1 MSIYDPFR
9 NASQNIPDV
18 FGKLLEGFS
27 HIGRLES
34 AYAKLERDKLTTAP
48 AGALQASDD
57 IMASLSSV
65 IEKEWRN
72 PKLLRHLSETE
83 QYQDKLNAEGRAMLR
98 EMRRAYMMQNVLEPD
113 LAAEWRSIERRG
125 RKIHADVKAGD
136 DWDSAKD
143 WLTHVVDVK
152 RRAGAAY
159 AEALGLKTV
168 YDGLL
173 AVYSPGFT
181 SAQLMQHFDALI
193 PEIHTIYPEILD
205 RQDAQEPVPPL
216 AGEYPADRQMQLNRR
231 VIAAIGFDFERGGLY
246 DRPYDPV
253 EGGIPEDTR
262 AVIRTP
268 RPDSFLISLK
278 SAVHEA
284 GHCIYTQNLPE
295 KYRYTPLGDDLGT
308 VKQESQALLC
318 DMIIGRTPAFF
329 SYVARQ
335 AEEIFDRPVD
345 PAQLYR
351 LRTQVGAGPDRKKAD
366 EVTYHLHIAARL
378 ALEEGLMNGRIEVKD
393 LPAQW
398 NDAYE
403 YNLGIRPDSN
413 REGVLQDVHWHV
425 GKFGY
430 FPSYTMGHAIAAQE
444 WYALR
449 AKMPD
454 LLSGIEQGD
463 FAGMQQWLKENIHEK
478 GRLLPLQDLLQK
490 ATGEKLN
497 PYYQAAHLRERYL
510 GETPAFLRRAS
521 PKAGADAPSLREPQ

>member
-18 FGKLLEGFS
+18 FGKLLQGFS

-57 IMASLSSV
+57 IMAALSSV
-65 IEKEWRN
+65 IQKEWRN
-72 PKLLRHLSETE
+72 PKLLRHLSDTE
-83 QYQDKLNAEGRAMLR
+83 QYQDRLNEEGRAMLR
-98 EMRRAYMMQNVLEPD
+98 EMRSAYTMQNVLEPD
-113 LAAEWRSIERRG
+113 LDAEWRSIERRG
-125 RKIHADVKAGD
+125 RKIHADVKASN
-136 DWDSAKD
+136 DWDSAQA

-181 SAQLMQHFDALI
+181 SARLMQHFDALI
-193 PEIHTIYPEILD
+193 PEIHAIYPEILE
-205 RQDAQEPVPPL
+205 RQEAQGAVPPL
-216 AGEYPADRQMQLNRR
+216 AGEYPADRQMLLNRR
-231 VIAAIGFDFERGGLY
+231 VIGALGFDFNCGGLY
-246 DRPYDPV
+246 DTPYDPV

-262 AVIRTP
+262 AVIKTP
-268 RPDSFLISLK
+268 RTNSFLISLK

-308 VKQESQALLC
+308 AKQESQALLY

-329 SYVARQ
+329 EYVARQ

-345 PAQLYR
+345 PQQLYC

-366 EVTYHLHIAARL
+366 EVTYHLHIAARV
-378 ALEEGLMNGRIEVKD
+378 ALEEGLMNGRIDVKD

-403 YNLGIRPDSN
+403 YNLGTSPADH

-449 AKMPD
+449 SKHPD
-454 LLSGIEQGD
+454 ILSDIAEGD
-463 FAGMQQWLKENIHEK
+463 FSKPQEWLKDNVHQK
-478 GRLLPLQDLLQK
+478 GRLLSLQDLLQK

-510 GETPAFLRRAS
+510 GEAPAFLRRNE
-521 PKAGADAPSLREPQ
+521 PKIKDGAPSLREPQ